1 MTPPPPVRDSGAPT
15 VTTSETPRPA
25 PMARANAGAPRLQMG
40 DQLVS
45 TGRITQAQL
54 EQALIEQRSAG
65 NSKLLGEVLV
75 EMGFVTESEVME
87 CLASSYGVPFAR
99 ITPRL
104 ADPKIIDILPREFID
119 SHTVL
124 PMFCV
129 DGTLTIAVAEPANLF
144 LIEEVERLSGKKA
157 QIVASTAAEI
167 RSTLQAY
174 LPSAHVFVID
184 DIYADVDVKE
194 FSHVEQQ
201 ALEISAI
208 QEMSGQSPVVKLVN
222 YLLYQAIQD
231 RASDIH
237 IEPGDHRARVRFRV
251 DGRLIVKLSP
261 PYQLMPAVAS
271 RIKIMAG
278 MDISERRVPQ
288 DGDIHV
294 AIDSRPVDLRVSTMP
309 GKFGEKVVI
318 RIIDNRSSVVSI
330 EKMGMQADMIE
341 QWRML
346 INLPNGMVLVTGPT
360 GSGKS
365 TTLYSAISEIASD
378 DINIS
383 TVENPVEAQ
392 LQGINQFQVNEKAG
406 FSFAGALRSLLRQ
419 DPDVLMVGEIRDLE
433 TATIATQAAL
443 TGHLVLSTL
452 HTNDAIS
459 AVTRLTNMGVEPFL
473 VAAMLRG
480 VLAQRLV
487 RKICPHCKDS
497 VKPEA
502 TTREMLMTALG
513 VEVIELFR
521 GPGCARCRGTGYAG
535 RLGIFELFVP
545 DELMLEKIAAGV
557 TLQTLRAMAAA
568 AAHAGL
574 REDGLRK
581 AVSGITTVDEVI
593 RASSI

>member
-1 MTPPPPVRDSGAPT
+1 MTQPT
-15 VTTSETPRPA
+15 SATKPSDGPSAKWPDRPR
-25 PMARANAGAPRLQMG
+25 AGSRGQMG
-40 DQLVS
+40 DQLVQA
-45 TGRITQAQL
+45 GRITPAQL
-54 EQALIEQRSAG
+54 QQALAEQSERG
-65 NSKLLGEVLV
+65 NNRLLGEVLV
-75 EMGFVTESEVME
+75 ELGFVTEAEIME
-87 CLASSYGVPFAR
+87 CLAENYGVPFAR
-99 ITPRL
+99 VTPRL
-104 ADPKIIDILPREFID
+104 ADPKAIDTLPRDFID
-119 SHTVL
+119 AHTVL

-129 DGTLTIAVAEPANLF
+129 DGALTIALSEPANLF
-144 LIEEVERLSGKKA
+144 LIEEIERLSGKKA
-157 QIVASTAAEI
+157 QIVAATAPEI
-167 RSTLQAY
+167 RATLQAY

-194 FSHVEQQ
+194 FSNVEQK

-237 IEPGDHRARVRFRV
+237 IEPGDHRARVRYRV
-251 DGRLIVKLSP
+251 DGRLVNKLNP
-261 PYQLMPAVAS
+261 PYQLLPAVAS

-278 MDISERRVPQ
+278 MDISERRIPQ

-294 AIDSRPVDLRVSTMP
+294 AIDSRPIDLRVSTMP

-318 RIIDNRSSVVSI
+318 RVIDNRNAFVSI
-330 EKMGMQADMIE
+330 EKMGMSPAMVE
-341 QWRML
+341 KWRGL

-378 DINIS
+378 EINIS

-392 LQGINQFQVNEKAG
+392 LPGINQFQVNEKAG

-419 DPDVLMVGEIRDLE
+419 DPDVLMVGEVRDLE

-487 RKICPHCKDS
+487 RKVCPHCKDAHAPDAHTQS
-497 VKPEA
+497 IVRSTLGQDA
-502 TTREMLMTALG
+502 T
-513 VEVIELFR
+513 ELFK
-521 GPGCARCRGTGYAG
+521 GEGCSRCRGTGYAG
-535 RLGIFELFVP
+535 RVGVFELFIP
-545 DELMLEKIAAGV
+545 DEVMLDKIAAGV
-557 TLQTLRAMAAA
+557 TLQVLRAMAIQSR
-568 AAHAGL
+568 HAGL
-574 REDGLRK
+574 REDGLAK
-581 AVSGITTVDEVI
+581 AISGITTVDEVI
-593 RASSI
+593 RATAV

>member
-1 MTPPPPVRDSGAPT
+1 MSPTPGQPASRPGA
-15 VTTSETPRPA
+15 TPSQR
-25 PMARANAGAPRLQMG
+25 RFQLG
-40 DQLVS
+40 DVLIGKGLLTQEQLD
-45 TGRITQAQL
+45 
-54 EQALIEQRSAG
+54 QALTEQRTGG
-65 NSKLLGEVLV
+65 NNRLLGEVLV
-75 EMGFVTESEVME
+75 EMGFVTEAQVME
-87 CLASSYGVPFAR
+87 CLAGSYGVPFAR

-104 ADPKIIDILPREFID
+104 ADPKAIDLLPREFLD
-119 SHTVL
+119 AHTVL

-129 DGTLTIAVAEPANLF
+129 DGTLTVAVAEPANLF
-144 LIEEVERLSGKKA
+144 LIEEIARISGKKV
-157 QIVASTAAEI
+157 QIVAATAPEI
-167 RSTLQAY
+167 RATLQAY

-194 FSHVEQQ
+194 FAHVEQQ
-201 ALEISAI
+201 AMEISAI

-237 IEPGDHRARVRFRV
+237 IEPGDHRARVRYRV
-251 DGRLIVKLSP
+251 DGRLIPKLNP

-294 AIDSRPVDLRVSTMP
+294 AIDARPIDLRVSTMP

-318 RIIDNRSSVVSI
+318 RIIDNRNSVVSI
-330 EKMGMQADMIE
+330 EKMGMVPDMLE
-341 QWRML
+341 SWRRL

-365 TTLYSAISEIASD
+365 TTLYSAINEIASD
-378 DINIS
+378 EINIS

-392 LQGINQFQVNEKAG
+392 IPGVNQFQVNDKAG
-406 FSFAGALRSLLRQ
+406 FTFPKALRSLLRQ

-459 AVTRLTNMGVEPFL
+459 AVTRLTNMGIEPFL

-497 VKPEA
+497 APPDGASAELIETV
-502 TTREMLMTALG
+502 LG
-513 VEVIELFR
+513 VAPKELFR
-521 GPGCARCRGTGYAG
+521 GQGCSRCRATGFAG
-535 RLGIFELFVP
+535 RMGIFEMFVP
-545 DELMLEKIAAGV
+545 DEVMLEKIAAGV
-557 TLQTLRAMAAA
+557 TLQVLRAMAVT
-568 AAHAGL
+568 AAHRTL
-574 REDGLRK
+574 REDGLTK

>member
-1 MTPPPPVRDSGAPT
+1 MSPPPGTEAVSRSSASPATMSSRAFGVGGA
-15 VTTSETPRPA
+15 
-25 PMARANAGAPRLQMG
+25 RLQMG
-40 DQLVS
+40 DHLVQ
-45 TGRITQAQL
+45 TGRITAAQL
-54 EQALIEQRSAG
+54 DQALAEQKQRG
-65 NSKLLGEVLV
+65 NNKLLGEVLV
-75 EMGFVTESEVME
+75 EMGFVTDAEIME
-87 CLASSYGVPFAR
+87 CLAGSYGVPFAR

-104 ADPKIIDILPREFID
+104 ADPKIIDILPRDFID
-119 SHTVL
+119 AHTVL

-129 DGTLTIAVAEPANLF
+129 DGTLTVAVSEPANLF
-144 LIEEVERLSGKKA
+144 LIEEIERLSGKKA
-157 QIVASTAAEI
+157 QIVAATAPEI
-167 RSTLQAY
+167 RATLQAY
-174 LPSAHVFVID
+174 MPSAHVFVID

-251 DGRLIVKLSP
+251 DGRLINKLNP
-261 PYQLMPAVAS
+261 PYQLLPAVAS

-294 AIDSRPVDLRVSTMP
+294 AIDSRPIDLRVSTMP

-330 EKMGMQADMIE
+330 EKMGMSPAMLE
-341 QWRML
+341 MWRKL

-365 TTLYSAISEIASD
+365 TTLYSAISEIACD
-378 DINIS
+378 EINIS

-392 LQGINQFQVNEKAG
+392 LPGINQFQVNEKAG

-433 TATIATQAAL
+433 TAVIATQAAL

-487 RKICPHCKDS
+487 RKVCPHCKDAYT
-497 VKPEA
+497 PDE
-502 TTREMLMTALG
+502 TTKELLQDALG
-513 VEVIELFR
+513 VCVTELFK
-521 GPGCARCRGTGYAG
+521 GEGCSRCRGTGYAG
-535 RLGIFELFVP
+535 RLGIYELFVP

-557 TLQTLRAMAAA
+557 TLQVLRAIAATA
-568 AAHAGL
+568 SHSGL
-574 REDGLRK
+574 REDGLNK